1 MRRFGW
7 LVLWLVASIGQALAT
22 TEISAV
28 RTWRAPDNTRLVF
41 DLSAP
46 AQVRI
51 SDQSGPAQLVLEF
64 SDARVVEGVA
74 KLLPKD
80 SPVRGLQLQPQGS
93 GVRVVLSLNAEVTPK
108 LFQLPPNEKYGHR
121 LVLDLFDRVNPSA
134 AVKVAESAPKPAEA
148 GSQAPVVVSP
158 PVLSSPVVAS
168 PPAPAA
174 NPVNAVVPVG
184 DAVTAKA
191 LDKVTDKPSD
201 KIADKPVAKPL
212 DKSTDKSADKTS
224 DKSVATEPLHGKDGG
239 GDHRRGRNLI
249 IAVDAGH
256 GGEDSGAV
264 GANGTHEKDV
274 TLAIAKALRDQLNG
288 RAGISAVLTREG
300 DYFIPLV
307 ERRRIARD
315 KHRADIFVSV
325 HADAAP
331 SRAARGASVFALSL
345 KGANTASSRFARAL
359 ADRENSADLIGGVP
373 TDYKDDVLNS
383 VLADMVVSGSLEHSL
398 HMGRNVLGELSE
410 IGRLHARQVEQAGF
424 AVLKEPGVVS
434 VLVETGFISNPEEE
448 GLLKDESY
456 QRKLARAIA
465 GGVGRYLDQYP
476 IPGTYFAWKAEREP
490 LTLAKTEPVR
500 ADAGRKGREAKVEA
514 ESGKASAKPQD
525 EPRMHRVASG
535 ENLTRIA
542 AKYQVQL
549 ASLRELNRIDGD
561 VVREGQLL
569 KLP

>member
-7 LVLWLVASIGQALAT
+7 VVLWLAASIGHALAT
-22 TEISAV
+22 TEITAV

-64 SDARVVEGVA
+64 SDARVVEALA
-74 KLLPKD
+74 KPLPKD
-80 SPVRGLQLQPQGS
+80 SPVRELQLQPQGS
-93 GVRVVLSLNAEVTPK
+93 GVRVVLGLAAEVTPK
-108 LFQLPPNEKYGHR
+108 LFQLPPNEHYGHR
-121 LVLDLFDRVNPSA
+121 LVLDLFDRVSPPPA
-134 AVKVAESAPKPAEA
+134 PVKVVEVAPKPVAA
-148 GSQAPVVVSP
+148 GSQAPVNAA
-158 PVLSSPVVAS
+158 AS
-168 PPAPAA
+168 VPTLPPATT
-174 NPVNAVVPVG
+174 
-184 DAVTAKA
+184 VTAA
-191 LDKVTDKPSD
+191 MPTPPATPSTVTAPTPTDAGTSKVTDKPQSASADKPADKSAD
-201 KIADKPVAKPL
+201 KIADKGGDKAGHKP
-212 DKSTDKSADKTS
+212 ATS
-224 DKSVATEPLHGKDGG
+224 DSARTTEPAASPER
-239 GDHRRGRNLI
+239 RRGRNLI
-249 IAVDAGH
+249 IAIDAGH
-256 GGEDSGAV
+256 GGEDSGAI
-264 GANGTHEKDV
+264 GANGTYEKDV

-300 DYFIPLV
+300 DYYIPLV

-315 KHRADIFVSV
+315 KHRSDIFVSV

-345 KGANTASSRFARAL
+345 KGANSASSRFARAL
-359 ADRENSADLIGGVP
+359 AERENSADLIGGVP
-373 TDYKDDVLNS
+373 LEHKDDILNS

-434 VLVETGFISNPEEE
+434 ILVETGFISNPDEE
-448 GLLKDESY
+448 GLLKDDGY

-465 GGVGRYLDQYP
+465 GGVGHYLEQYP

-490 LTLAKTEPVR
+490 LVLAK
-500 ADAGRKGREAKVEA
+500 ADKVGAEKTGAKDAKESKATRKDEA
-514 ESGKASAKPQD
+514 
-525 EPRMHRVASG
+525 RTHRVASG
-535 ENLTRIA
+535 ENLSRIA